1 MSKPKLSKR
10 RARHDDPGAPGRP
23 SEGSDQAPASAPSDR
38 RHALVG
44 EANEL
49 LDTRRWSTGG
59 GIWLRGELVQVVA
72 YPGHDGES
80 PDETAVVP
88 VTVTPCDGPPHELQG
103 AVVWLISAARV
114 HHEVLDAQGHAV
126 FAAVDAGEF
135 RLHVAEDECALVDAS
150 YDAAPSTTL
159 DAPGRMDIE
168 EELASQIRTVSND
181 HHRACN
187 LAAGK
192 LLLDEVIERAQLE
205 ELPKVL
211 AQACV
216 EMGTNRRHAGCRSE
230 AEDWAVRA
238 VGLSSQVTLDRRD
251 LILAL
256 NELGMVTCRSD
267 FDWHF
272 KQAQLLLEDGDT
284 DLRARL
290 DYGLARSAWKRG
302 ECLPAIEKLRD
313 CLEQY
318 AELPDTYGVA
328 RANARLGM
336 YLRLRGEFPD
346 ALTHLESA
354 FAVAREYGFVRIEA
368 NALVDLGH
376 LDTARGNTEEAR
388 AKLNKARRLY
398 ETMGHPAGLANS
410 LSALANVER
419 QEGNLERAT
428 DWAKEACDLSQKQDA
443 EDGQRVSPGTALAL
457 RRWGE
462 CLYDS
467 GTPEK
472 AVGPLD
478 QARRAYRQLRNPDG
492 EALTLATKARILKD
506 HHHDKT
512 GSLHAAMY
520 ALDLISEMPGRFWQ
534 GTDMDLVTGRHSW
547 CYETAADIAQSCGD
561 RRAVW
566 KATNAAELDRN
577 LRELRRGLLRGNE
590 GVKAG
595 DREKVKGIV
604 RQVLDVELAIRPPA
618 FDPLPGI
625 PVACATHLRRE
636 RDELLDALGAYVP
649 LHADA
654 LREGDAMGGR
664 RVMQTS
670 VTGDDRNQFPG

>member
-1 MSKPKLSKR
+1 VRPSGGG
-10 RARHDDPGAPGRP
+10 AQDPG
-23 SEGSDQAPASAPSDR
+23 SAPSPEAETIWVDER
-38 RHALVG
+38 RHALIG

-49 LDTRRWSTGG
+49 LHKCRWATDGG
-59 GIWLRGELVQVVA
+59 MWLRGELVQVVA

-80 PDETAVVP
+80 PEGTVVVP
-88 VTVTPCDGPPHELQG
+88 VTVTPCDGPPGELQG
-103 AVVWLISAARV
+103 AVIRLISAARV
-114 HHEVLDAQGHAV
+114 RHEVLDAQGHAV
-126 FAAVDAGEF
+126 FVGVEAGEF
-135 RLHVAEDECALVDAS
+135 RLHIAEDECALVEAGFDPV
-150 YDAAPSTTL
+150 PSSSL

-168 EELASQIRTVSND
+168 HELASQIRTVSND

-192 LLLDEVIERAQLE
+192 MLLDEVIERAERE

-230 AEDWAVRA
+230 AEMWAVRA
-238 VGLSSQVTLDRRD
+238 VRLSSQVTLDRRD

-336 YLRLRGEFPD
+336 YLRLRGEFPE
-346 ALTHLESA
+346 AVTHLESA
-354 FAVAREYGFVRIEA
+354 FTVAREYGFVRIEA

-388 AKLNKARRLY
+388 TKLNKARRLY
-398 ETMGHPAGLANS
+398 ETMGHPAGRANA

-419 QEGNLERAT
+419 QEGNLARAI

-462 CLYDS
+462 CLYES

-478 QARRAYRQLRNPDG
+478 QARRAYRRLGNPDG

-506 HHHDKT
+506 HDHDKT
-512 GSLHAAMY
+512 GSLNAAMY

-547 CYETAADIAQSCGD
+547 CYETVADIAQACGD

-590 GVKAG
+590 GVKPV
-595 DREKVKGIV
+595 DREEVKGIV
-604 RQVLDVELAIRPPA
+604 RRVLDVELAIRPPA

-625 PVACATHLRRE
+625 PVACATHLLKE
-636 RDELLDALGAYVP
+636 RDKLLDALGEYMP
-649 LHADA
+649 LQADA
-654 LREGDAMGGR
+654 LREG
-664 RVMQTS
+664 VS
-670 VTGDDRNQFPG
+670 P